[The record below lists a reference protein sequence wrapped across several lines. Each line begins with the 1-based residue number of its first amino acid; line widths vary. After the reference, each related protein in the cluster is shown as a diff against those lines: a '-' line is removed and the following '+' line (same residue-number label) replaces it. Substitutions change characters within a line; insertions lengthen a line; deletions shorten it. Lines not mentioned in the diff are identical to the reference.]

1 MITQDDLQALIAFD
15 ATPYLVYSAYVDT
28 DMRHETL
35 DAVKLRIRSML
46 KENDG
51 MPSRDQESIEHY
63 LDLEFDWTKPGVAIF
78 TCAARDYFDAFP
90 VNVSFRNRLRVGPR
104 PYVKPL
110 AHYLDYYA
118 HYGVILVDKL
128 GARFFEFHLGELQ
141 RYDSALGEDV
151 RKLKRGSGSTATGM
165 RGGNPGARHEH
176 EVVNRNLREMAQISA
191 DFFADSRIRRL
202 FIGGSAETVAQFQ
215 EYLPKKL
222 LSCIAGTFAID
233 MTANDSEVRDLTLE
247 LLKESNNEREHRL
260 VEQMVTTAAKGGAA
274 TAGLEETLK
283 AVREGRVDTLIVS
296 DGYRAPG
303 YFHSESGFVTSSL
316 AFSPYPSDAI
326 DSVDDIVD
334 VAVTRTVEQGGQL
347 EVISNHP
354 DLEDVER
361 IGAILRY

>member
-1 MITQDDLQALIAFD
+1 MITQNDLQTLIAFD
-15 ATPYLVYSAYVDT
+15 ATPYLVYSAYVDV

-46 KENDG
+46 KENDT
-51 MPSRDQESIEHY
+51 MPSRDQEAIEHY
-63 LDLEFDWTKPGVAIF
+63 LDLEFDWMKPGIAIF
-78 TCAARDYFDAFP
+78 TCAARDYFDVFP
-90 VNVSFRNRLRVGPR
+90 VNVAFRNRLRVGPR

-128 GARFFEFHLGELQ
+128 GARLFEFHLGDLQ
-141 RYDSALGEDV
+141 RYESALGEDV
-151 RKLKRGSGSTATGM
+151 RKLKRGSGSTTAGM
-165 RGGNPGARHEH
+165 RGGNPGARHET
-176 EVVNRNLREMAQISA
+176 EVVSRNLREMAQISA
-191 DFFADSRIRRL
+191 EFFADSRIRRL
-202 FIGGSAETVAQFQ
+202 FIGGSMEAVTQFRD
-215 EYLPKKL
+215 YLPKQL
-222 LSCIAGTFAID
+222 QSCVAGTFAMD
-233 MTANDSEVRDLTLE
+233 MTANDAEVRDLTLE
-247 LLKESNNEREHRL
+247 MLKASNDEREHRL

-303 YFHSESGFVTSSL
+303 YYHTESGFVTSSL

-326 DSVDDIVD
+326 ASVDDVVD
-334 VAVTRTVEQGGQL
+334 VAVARTVEQGGQL

-361 IGAILRY
+361 IGALLRY